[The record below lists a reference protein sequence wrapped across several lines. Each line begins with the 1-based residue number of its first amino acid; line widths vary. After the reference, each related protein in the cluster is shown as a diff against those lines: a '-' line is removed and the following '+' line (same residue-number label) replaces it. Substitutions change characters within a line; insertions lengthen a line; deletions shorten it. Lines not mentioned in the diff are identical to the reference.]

1 MSLRSLV
8 KRKYS
13 LPSGLKLKGK
23 GKGIFQIVIFF
34 MLVGLYDFLS
44 EEKREV
50 AFLISALV
58 QLSAWCND
66 LL

>member
-1 MSLRSLV
+1 MN
-8 KRKYS
+8 RKYS

-34 MLVGLYDFLS
+34 ILVGLYDCLS

-58 QLSAWCND
+58 QLSA
-66 LL
+66 

>member
-1 MSLRSLV
+1 MIPISAVPSQFSEQKILTP
-8 KRKYS
+8 KRFET
-13 LPSGLKLKGK
+13 
-23 GKGIFQIVIFF
+23 IFQIVIFF
-34 MLVGLYDFLS
+34 ILVGLYDCLS